1 MPIEL
6 PWVVTFNGDDIF
18 LCYIKRS
25 EVCSLPPQKK
35 SIRGRKKSLVFVG
48 ISDVFEKMSEVFAR
62 MSEVFAEMSDVLRET
77 F

>member
-35 SIRGRKKSLVFVG
+35 VYVVEKKALFS
-48 ISDVFEKMSEVFAR
+48 
-62 MSEVFAEMSDVLRET
+62 
-77 F
+77 